1 MRILTEFD
9 SAVKLVTDY
18 GDPEEVKNTLDYI
31 FALSHQCYILLAKK
45 GRSELCKL
53 EFTKTSP
60 LLKPYITQKLTR
72 RIHGEKRKAL
82 LKTLKTKQWRIMQ
95 CVLKPFK
102 SSAGNLLFDTFLT
115 SLTIPDG
122 AYVFTLTDAQ
132 LLRSDGTLPWHMVSK
147 DPNPFQGPFLPI
159 FATSGQKGY
168 VDIPIPNEDDLSL
181 ARNPPKYTAVPW
193 EEKKPIAIFRAMKAT
208 GCGLTPKTNMRLKLA
223 MMRSPL
229 LDVGIVDTKLT
240 NMKFDPED
248 GLGFLETSLK
258 KVPEVPVFG
267 GQDTFKYII
276 HVDGNVNAYR
286 LLSTMTTG
294 SLILRVMSPYTSW
307 VDHMIKHKVHYIPIK
322 EDLSDL
328 LHVIN
333 WCKNNDDE
341 CRKIAQN
348 GLDFARSILT
358 RDFIQKYM
366 QSILWSLCEKNQ
378 PPMDLEKESVK
389 LDSTSNSL
397 SSSKEEYRAS
407 DFSEDYIDFP
417 SDKKRCPR
425 GYSAK
430 IHRNKKVCKKN
441 KTRKAK

>member
-9 SAVKLVTDY
+9 SAVKLVTEY

-31 FALSHQCYILLAKK
+31 FALSHQCYILLAKQ

-102 SSAGNLLFDTFLT
+102 SSAGNPLFDTFLT

-276 HVDGNVNAYR
+276 HVDGNVLAYR
-286 LLSTMTTG
+286 LLKTMLTG
-294 SLILRVMSPYTSW
+294 SLILRVASPFVHWLDSKLQAG
-307 VDHMIKHKVHYIPIK
+307 KHYVSVAD
-322 EDLSDL
+322 DLSNL
-328 LHVIN
+328 EETVA
-333 WCKNNDDE
+333 WCQEHDSK
-341 CRKIAQN
+341 CRKIAERGRLFAQKM
-348 GLDFARSILT
+348 LDI
-358 RDFIQKYM
+358 
-366 QSILWSLCEKNQ
+366 
-378 PPMDLEKESVK
+378 SVM
-389 LDSTSNSL
+389 
-397 SSSKEEYRAS
+397 
-407 DFSEDYIDFP
+407 
-417 SDKKRCPR
+417 KKFVEMECKRV
-425 GYSAK
+425 
-430 IHRNKKVCKKN
+430 KK
-441 KTRKAK
+441 